1 MTLHLTKL
9 AVGIRDI
16 AHLQDV
22 QGPQPRHCTRSFP
35 KRAAEVTDGG
45 SLYWVVRGAVLVRQR
60 VLDVRAECWHDG
72 TRCAALVLDPVLV
85 PVQAR
90 LCKPFQG
97 WRYLHADAAP
107 ADVAAGD
114 PGLGAVGLPPALR
127 RQLEALCLL

>member
-1 MTLHLTKL
+1 MTLHLIKL

-16 AHLQDV
+16 AHLQDA
-22 QGPQPRHCTRSFP
+22 QDDAPRHHTRSFP
-35 KRAAEVTDGG
+35 KRAAEIKDGG
-45 SLYWVVRGAVLVRQR
+45 SLYWVIRGVVLVRQR
-60 VLDVRAECWHDG
+60 VLDVLEDHWDDG
-72 TRCAALVLDPVLV
+72 TRCAALVLGPALV

-114 PGLGAVGLPPALR
+114 PGLGADGLPPALR
-127 RQLEALCLL
+127 RDLQALCLL

>member
-22 QGPQPRHCTRSFP
+22 QGDAPRHHTRSFP
-35 KRAAEVTDGG
+35 KRAGEIKDGG

-60 VLDVRAECWHDG
+60 VLDVLEDRWNDG
-72 TRCAALVLDPVLV
+72 TRCAALVLEPTLV

-107 ADVAAGD
+107 ADVTAGD
-114 PGLGAVGLPPALR
+114 PGLGADGLPPALR
-127 RQLEALCLL
+127 RELQALCLL